1 MKLHNRKLQ
10 VPYNDA
16 PFEHPITP
24 TFQTSNS
31 TMSPPPFKE
40 PTTIPP
46 PTTTLQ
52 LQQQQQFYSRP
63 GFEPSVALTIL
74 FLLIALF
81 FMGFFSIY
89 TRKFSVNPSTSSSSS
104 QDFYNSHR
112 QRSTGTPGP
121 ASTSSRPSRAS
132 TSSRITRGLDP
143 QVVNSLPVYSY
154 YHGDVK
160 YQIECAIC
168 LGEFEEKE
176 AVKKIPKCHHVF
188 HLQCIDTWL
197 EMHVTCPVCRGA
209 QFVHEKGGGND
220 GLGVIQ
226 ERVDQGASQPEAR
239 SEVGNGDTSLEVRGE
254 LIGVQA

>member
-10 VPYNDA
+10 VPFNDA

-63 GFEPSVALTIL
+63 GFDPSVALTIL

-89 TRKFSVNPSTSSSSS
+89 TRKFSVNPSSSSSS
-104 QDFYNSHR
+104 EGFYNSHR
-112 QRSTGTPGP
+112 QRGTGTPGP

-154 YHGDVK
+154 YHGNVK
-160 YQIECAIC
+160 YQVECAIC

-176 AVKKIPKCHHVF
+176 AVKMIPECHHVF

-197 EMHVTCPVCRGA
+197 AMHVTCPVCRGA
-209 QFVHEKGGGND
+209 HFVHEKGGGND

-226 ERVDQGASQPEAR
+226 ERVDQGASQPD
-239 SEVGNGDTSLEVRGE
+239 GDTSLEVRGE

>member
-10 VPYNDA
+10 VPFNDA

-31 TMSPPPFKE
+31 TMSPPP
-40 PTTIPP
+40 
-46 PTTTLQ
+46 
-52 LQQQQQFYSRP
+52 
-63 GFEPSVALTIL
+63 
-74 FLLIALF
+74 
-81 FMGFFSIY
+81 
-89 TRKFSVNPSTSSSSS
+89 
-104 QDFYNSHR
+104 

-168 LGEFEEKE
+168 LGEFKEKE
-176 AVKKIPKCHHVF
+176 AVKMIPKCHHVF

-197 EMHVTCPVCRGA
+197 AMHVTCPVCRGA
-209 QFVHEKGGGND
+209 HFVHEKGGGND

-226 ERVDQGASQPEAR
+226 ERVDQGASQPE
-239 SEVGNGDTSLEVRGE
+239 GDTSLEVRGE